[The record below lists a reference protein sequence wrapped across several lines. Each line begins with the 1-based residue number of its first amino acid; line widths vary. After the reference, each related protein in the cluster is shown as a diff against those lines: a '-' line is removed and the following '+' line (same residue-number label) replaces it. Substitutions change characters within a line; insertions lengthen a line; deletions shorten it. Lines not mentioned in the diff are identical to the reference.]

1 MKNLSGPDLIY
12 NQAFVNAYTELAINQ
27 TAISAKKSVTWQQI
41 TDIFAKLKVPLHPTP
56 VDNVSQMQ

>member
-1 MKNLSGPDLIY
+1 MENSSDPGLIY

-27 TAISAKKSVTWQQI
+27 TACSAKKSVTWQQI

-56 VDNVSQMQ
+56 DDSVS